1 MPALS
6 SMFFL
11 QSPVCFS
18 KRSRRQN
25 QTKSDNA
32 LQPACDLMEIRWLNF
47 DFGFCLAERSTHLLF
62 QLLLDLLQVGPQIH
76 GHLVFGAQQGSQHG
90 IGWHPH
96 PLQDRLLEILPVQ
109 ILNLWLQIIYLKKK
123 ERKNASPEMCVGG
136 DSEWKGPLVHLLVGL
151 FNFELHVVSLLIH
164 QINLLVKFPTQFLKM
179 RNKWRRRSRHAE
191 RMSGWFN
198 SSATETISAPDSRV
212 KTYFH
217 LHFFDG
223 VDSLFS
229 LTFGLPGESSCS
241 LGWTGWDTC
250 PPGTSSSP
258 QLPSAPPPPTWPHQS
273 AAARSGSKTRSV
285 WKLGLVC
292 GKGI

>member
-1 MPALS
+1 
-6 SMFFL
+6 
-11 QSPVCFS
+11 
-18 KRSRRQN
+18 
-25 QTKSDNA
+25 
-32 LQPACDLMEIRWLNF
+32 
-47 DFGFCLAERSTHLLF
+47 
-62 QLLLDLLQVGPQIH
+62 
-76 GHLVFGAQQGSQHG
+76 
-90 IGWHPH
+90 
-96 PLQDRLLEILPVQ
+96 
-109 ILNLWLQIIYLKKK
+109 
-123 ERKNASPEMCVGG
+123 MCVGG

-191 RMSGWFN
+191 QMSGWFN
-198 SSATETISAPDSRV
+198 SSAAETISAPDSRV
-212 KTYFH
+212 KTYLH

-258 QLPSAPPPPTWPHQS
+258 QLPSAPPPPTWPHRS
-273 AAARSGSKTRSV
+273 AAARSDSKTRSV
-285 WKLGLVC
+285 WKLVLVC
-292 GKGI
+292 GKGIQKFKRWGLSKSSKLKLLNQNVYPELFSGIKEALISGLLVLTCSVNYNFND